1 MPQNKEKPSASSM
14 TSKGGTFLLTP
25 EQHRNQASML
35 RLSKDP
41 ENLRRADVHDRLAA
55 AIEARGTKAAAAS

>member
-1 MPQNKEKPSASSM
+1 
-14 TSKGGTFLLTP
+14 
-25 EQHRNQASML
+25 ML